1 MPTIAIASFLMGAAL
16 IFIAILGGGIEA
28 KEVKIPVLN
37 FWARILSFIFGCTLI
52 GFGLID
58 ELFPR
63 SGAPTIDR
71 PSIATPTQIPTP
83 APPSAPAVTDDFGIA
98 LIASSTPQVAQENA
112 NKAKS
117 FAPPGAKITLY
128 KRGPLWATV
137 VIYSDSLAA
146 GVDLPKYKT
155 EPDWR
160 DAYVVQLQRWCPKS
174 EKLLVALPPPIGSL
188 STLDCHL

>member
-52 GFGLID
+52 GFGLVD

-83 APPSAPAVTDDFGIA
+83 APPSTPAITDDFGIA

-128 KRGPLWATV
+128 DVAPSFYPATIGVWSSVMPCWAVVAAVRGAKPSV
-137 VIYSDSLAA
+137 GRSAA
-146 GVDLPKYKT
+146 D
-155 EPDWR
+155 R
-160 DAYVVQLQRWCPKS
+160 RA
-174 EKLLVALPPPIGSL
+174 AA
-188 STLDCHL
+188 

>member
-1 MPTIAIASFLMGAAL
+1 MGAAL

-52 GFGLID
+52 GFGLVD

-83 APPSAPAVTDDFGIA
+83 APPSAPAVTDDFG
-98 LIASSTPQVAQENA
+98 SPQVAQENA